1 MTHPN
6 DHDRR
11 NFVYDEDDGYGSLGV
26 MAAGAAL
33 LFALVVGIFLWNG
46 NIGEQQTAS
55 NDRPATSSTITPP
68 MTQPAPNPNAV
79 PQTPPPATPPN
90 G

>member
-1 MTHPN
+1 MTYPN
-6 DHDRR
+6 DNDRR
-11 NFVYDEDDGYGSLGV
+11 NVVYDDDDGYGGLGV

-46 NIGEQQTAS
+46 NTGEQQTAS
-55 NDRPATSSTITPP
+55 NDRAASSSTITPP
-68 MTQPAPNPNAV
+68 VTQQVPTPAP
-79 PQTPPPATPPN
+79 QTPPATPPN